1 MNYENNKYE
10 KELGYNIPMIMELF
24 KDFKS
29 KRTKFENMWK
39 LLDAIDT
46 GKFWDLYG
54 KYSPS
59 FSIKP
64 DTNFVNYIKTNY
76 TNSLYVGKY
85 VPSVFPRFREDS
97 AVSNS
102 INEFLEYQMD
112 KIKFNQLQKRA
123 GESASL
129 FNLGAIELG
138 WNTDI
143 INGPEGKFI
152 GKIEA
157 KNIDVLS
164 LYLDPTV
171 EDYLK
176 GRAIFIE
183 EIVPIVEILNEP
195 RLSKRMRTY
204 LDKLKTDQNSIPND
218 IGNME
223 MANYYGEDA
232 VTSKDNCVR
241 LLTCYFKYCPPGSK
255 KYRIDKIWI
264 ISNGYVLDTSID
276 IKPSTFPIRVL
287 YSNDPRRNPYGVPTT
302 RLIMYSSMAVNLMD
316 CADATHI
323 GNSTRRPKVISRNS
337 GINEKLFAKNG
348 DDPNK
353 LWVVEGDPNN
363 IVRYVDLPN
372 LPSDRYMHR
381 ANLIEGIYLI
391 SGVDQAY
398 TGRDTNS
405 IQTTGGM
412 DIYNQRLTMS
422 DNTRIINLQDFV
434 ISVAELILEFYT
446 SNATSVNFPKRKE
459 NGKFDDIIS
468 IDFEKLRGE
477 DIEFDFN
484 LNVSAS
490 TPINI
495 HKLAEKADILM
506 EKQMQYNTQ
515 PAIITME
522 EWLQYQDI
530 PQKYHILRRIQ
541 DERMRDDVEDI
552 QSEIINYAGMVDQ
565 GMQPQSAI
573 NQLAQERQLKREQPG
588 LGNTAGSA
596 QARQMG

>member
-1 MNYENNKYE
+1 MNYENSKYE
-10 KELGYNIPMIMELF
+10 KELGYNIPAIMDLF
-24 KDFKS
+24 KDFKY

-54 KYSPS
+54 KYAPS

-85 VPSVFPRFREDS
+85 VPNVFPRFREDT

-112 KIKFNQLQKRA
+112 KINFNQLQKRV

-138 WNTDI
+138 WNKDI

-157 KNIDVLS
+157 KNIDILS

-183 EIVPIVEILNEP
+183 EIVPIIEILNEP
-195 RLSKRMRTY
+195 RLSKRMRVY
-204 LDKLKTDQNSIPND
+204 LDKLKNENEHPIAVDS
-218 IGNME
+218 ME
-223 MANYYGEDA
+223 TANYLGEDEVA
-232 VTSKDNCVR
+232 PKDNCVR
-241 LLTCYFKYCPPGSK
+241 LLTCYFKYCPPGVK
-255 KYRIDKIWI
+255 GYRIDKIWI
-264 ISNGYVLDTSID
+264 IGNGYVLDTSID

-287 YSNDPRRNPYGVPTT
+287 YSNDSRRNPYGVPTT
-302 RLIMYSSMAVNLMD
+302 RLIMYSSMAVNLID
-316 CADATHI
+316 CADSTIIA
-323 GNSTRRPKVISRNS
+323 NSIKRPKVISRNS
-337 GINEKLFAKNG
+337 GINEPQFAKYG

-353 LWVVEGDPNN
+353 LWIVEGDPNN
-363 IVRYVDLPN
+363 VVRYIDLPN
-372 LPSDRYMHR
+372 LPSDRYINR

-391 SGVDQAY
+391 SGVDRAY

-422 DNTRIINLQDFV
+422 DNTRIINLQNFV

-446 SNATSVNFPKRKE
+446 SNATSINFPKRKE
-459 NGKFDDIIS
+459 NGKFDDVIS

-477 DIEFDFN
+477 NIEFDFN

-541 DERMRDDVEDI
+541 DERTRDDVEDI

-596 QARQMG
+596 QVRQMG

>member
-1 MNYENNKYE
+1 MNYENNTYE
-10 KELGYNIPMIMELF
+10 KELGYQIPTIMKLF
-24 KDFKS
+24 AEFKT

-39 LLDAIDT
+39 LLDALDT

-54 KYSPS
+54 KHTPS
-59 FSIKP
+59 FTIKP
-64 DTNFVNYIKTNY
+64 DTNFINYVKTNY
-76 TNSLYVGKY
+76 TNSLYVGRY
-85 VPSVFPRFREDS
+85 VPNVFPRFKDDS
-97 AVSNS
+97 PTSNS

-112 KIKFNQLQKRA
+112 KIKFGKLQKKA
-123 GESASL
+123 GESAAL

-138 WNTDI
+138 WNKDI

-157 KNIDVLS
+157 KNIDVMS
-164 LYLDPTV
+164 LYLDPSV

-176 GRAIFIE
+176 GRAIFVE
-183 EIVPIVEILNEP
+183 EVVPIIEILNEP
-195 RLSKRMRTY
+195 KLAERMRVY
-204 LDKLKTDQNSIPND
+204 LDKLKAEGPRPVAGGPVDAAS
-218 IGNME
+218 
-223 MANYYGEDA
+223 YFGEERKS
-232 VTSKDNCVR
+232 TQDNCVR
-241 LLTCYFKYCPPGSK
+241 LLTCYFKYCPKGEK
-255 KYRIDKIWI
+255 NYRVDKLWLIDD
-264 ISNGYVLDTSID
+264 GYVLNISKD

-287 YSNDPRRNPYGVPTT
+287 YANDPRRNPYGVPTT

-316 CADATHI
+316 SSDATII
-323 GNSTRRPKVISRNS
+323 GNALRRGKVISRNA
-337 GINEKLFAKNG
+337 GINEVQFAQHG

-363 IVRYVDLPN
+363 VLRYIDLPT
-372 LPSDRYMHR
+372 LPADRYMHR
-381 ANLIEGIYLI
+381 ANLIEGINLI

-422 DNTRIINLQDFV
+422 DNNRILNLQDFV
-434 ISVAELILEFYT
+434 ISIAELLLEFYT
-446 SNATSVNFPKRKE
+446 CNATSVNFPKHRAD
-459 NGKFDDIIS
+459 GKLDDIIA
-468 IDFEKLRGE
+468 IDFEKLRSS
-477 DIEFDFN
+477 DLEFDFT

-490 TPINI
+490 TPINL

-506 EKQMQYNTQ
+506 EKQMQYNPQ
-515 PAIITME
+515 PAYITME

-530 PQKYHILRRIQ
+530 PQKYHIHRRIQ

-552 QSEIINYAGMVDQ
+552 QSEIINYAGMVNE

-588 LGNTAGSA
+588 LGNTGGGSV
-596 QARQMG
+596 QSRQRG

>member
-1 MNYENNKYE
+1 MNYENEKYE
-10 KELGYNIPMIMELF
+10 NELGYKIPTIMGLF
-24 KDFKS
+24 SEFKS

-39 LLDAIDT
+39 LLNAIDT
-46 GKFWDLYG
+46 GKFWDIYG
-54 KYSPS
+54 KFTPS
-59 FSIKP
+59 FAIKP
-64 DTNFVNYIKTNY
+64 DTNFINQTKTNY

-85 VPSVFPRFREDS
+85 IPNVFPRFREDAS
-97 AVSNS
+97 VSNS

-112 KIKFNQLQKRA
+112 KIKFSKLQKIA

-129 FNLGAIELG
+129 YNLGAIELG

-157 KNIDVLS
+157 RNIDVLS

-171 EDYLK
+171 TEYLK

-183 EIVPIVEILNEP
+183 EYTPIIEILNEP
-195 RLSKRMRTY
+195 KLSERMNIY
-204 LDKLKTDQNSIPND
+204 LDKLKNDGRPIAQGDNSD
-218 IGNME
+218 VAM
-223 MANYYGEDA
+223 YYGEE
-232 VTSKDNCVR
+232 SKTPQDNCVR
-241 LLTCYFKYCPPGSK
+241 LLTCYFKYFEPGANR
-255 KYRIDKIWI
+255 YRVDKIWI
-264 ISNGYVLDTSID
+264 IGNGYVLNV
-276 IKPSTFPIRVL
+276 IKGLKPCSFPIRVL
-287 YSNDPRRNPYGVPTT
+287 YSNDPVRNPYGVPTT
-302 RLIMYSSMAVNLMD
+302 RLILYSSMAVNFMD
-316 CADATHI
+316 SADSTII
-323 GNSTRRPKVISRNS
+323 GNAFRRGKVISRSS
-337 GINEKLFAKNG
+337 GINEIQFAKYG

-363 IVRYVDLPN
+363 LLRYVDPPTLPA
-372 LPSDRYMHR
+372 DRYIHR
-381 ANLIEGIYLI
+381 ANLIEGINLVT
-391 SGVDQAY
+391 GVDSSY

-422 DNTRIINLQDFV
+422 DNTRVLNLQEFI
-434 ISVAELILEFYT
+434 ISVAELLLEFYT
-446 SNATSVNFPKRKE
+446 SNAKEVNFPKRKKD
-459 NGKFDDIIS
+459 GSFDEIIS
-468 IDFEKLRGE
+468 INFENIRSS
-477 DIEFDFN
+477 DMEFDFN

-506 EKQMQYNTQ
+506 EKQMQYNPQ
-515 PAIITME
+515 PAYITME

-541 DERMRDDVEDI
+541 DERNRDDVEDI
-552 QSEIINYAGMVDQ
+552 QSEIINYAGMVNE

-588 LGNTAGSA
+588 LGNTGGGSI
-596 QARQMG
+596 QSRQMG